1 MTKSSDAEELGGAE
15 RAHDGAPVRSGRRSP
30 QEAREARL
38 PAGEVRRGAGAGA
51 RLLGSKYYYIKRKK
65 KMLGTLDEFG
75 VHLCNDCCCSAM
87 IRFHYRTLTRDLV

>member
-65 KMLGTLDEFG
+65 KNAWYFG
-75 VHLCNDCCCSAM
+75 RVWSS
-87 IRFHYRTLTRDLV
+87 LVQ